1 MPSSTSLL
9 EADEGESEVPPPLV
23 HAFTG
28 MGLEEHHGGA
38 QSHQSTEQLDESLP
52 YHHHHLHHQLPVPH
66 FNLLGTVLDLKPLH
80 RPPSSGDERTAA
92 EDEET
97 EVVAND
103 DDSSLLGQQAHHH
116 RNHHHL
122 PPCAS
127 VMPPSVETV
136 LLYTGDELDDTGL
149 LPPTPGGSMAMLPP
163 GVVVYPGGE
172 SSGYEAEEA
181 ALLARRK
188 SVNTT
193 ECVAVPSSEHVAEIV
208 GRQGCKIKALRA
220 KTNTYIKTPVR
231 GEQPVFVVTGRKE
244 DVAMAKRE
252 ILSAAEHF
260 SLIRASRNKTGP
272 LAAATGP
279 GTPSLPGQ
287 TTIQVRV
294 PYRVVGLVVGPKGAT
309 IKRIQQQTHTYIVTP
324 SRDKEPV
331 FEVTGMPENVDR
343 ARDEIEAHIALRTGS
358 CGGIEA
364 PGVDN
369 NDFQFNGTDV
379 SFENSAAAAAA
390 AGLGEAGW
398 LHAGA
403 SSPSGGG
410 GAAAAASG
418 GGVGGGGLLPVSVN
432 GTQRINSNINNG
444 VRMSSTYRNDS
455 SSSLGSGSS
464 SADSVYGSGNGN
476 RVADLSPT
484 CQFNANANNNN
495 SNGGGTSFWFGDSL
509 LPVGSE
515 ELVSLGGGGGGSS
528 SGFDPLT
535 ISTAQASHP
544 APQPQIWSPY
554 VDHQPP
560 QAFDARQSQTSQP
573 GTPRLSP
580 TFSGTEALEH
590 PLAQRVHRGPFGSAG
605 GLDAHRFP
613 SYSSAFSSSSE
624 STASSSSPPES
635 SLSFRPGLA
644 SAVRGQ
650 EICIHCMDNQVI
662 AALVPC
668 GHNLFCLDCA
678 THICQGPDAVCPVC
692 LSPVTQAIQLR
703 NM

>member
-23 HAFTG
+23 HAFAG
-28 MGLEEHHGGA
+28 MGLDEHHGT
-38 QSHQSTEQLDESLP
+38 QSQTPEQGDESLHF
-52 YHHHHLHHQLPVPH
+52 HHHHHHQLPPVSH
-66 FNLLGTVLDLKPLH
+66 FSLLGTVLDLKPLPLH
-80 RPPSSGDERTAA
+80 RPPSGDEVNITAVH
-92 EDEET
+92 EDEEP
-97 EVVAND
+97 EVVPALD
-103 DDSSLLGQQAHHH
+103 SSGCAGSSLLAQAHRHQ
-116 RNHHHL
+116 HL
-122 PPCAS
+122 ASVPGGS
-127 VMPPSVETV
+127 VMPSRMEPPHVETV
-136 LLYTGDELDDTGL
+136 LLYNGEEQDDTGV
-149 LPPTPGGSMAMLPP
+149 GGSALPP
-163 GVVVYPGGE
+163 GSSMVIPPSGVYGE
-172 SSGYEAEEA
+172 PGYEAEPS
-181 ALLARRK
+181 LLTRRK

-272 LAAATGP
+272 LSSVTGP
-279 GTPSLPGQ
+279 GTPTLPGQ

-343 ARDEIEAHIALRTGS
+343 AREEIEAHIALRTGT

-379 SFENSAAAAAA
+379 SFESSATPV
-390 AGLGEAGW
+390 GLGEAGW
-398 LHAGA
+398 LHAGT
-403 SSPSGGG
+403 SSPSSGGG
-410 GAAAAASG
+410 GGS
-418 GGVGGGGLLPVSVN
+418 GLLPMSIN
-432 GTQRINSNINNG
+432 GTQRINSNINSG

-464 SADSVYGSGNGN
+464 SADSFYGSGNGN
-476 RVADLSPT
+476 RMADFSPT
-484 CQFNANANNNN
+484 CPFNANANNNN
-495 SNGGGTSFWFGDSL
+495 SNAGSTALCFGESL
-509 LPVGSE
+509 LPVGFE
-515 ELVSLGGGGGGSS
+515 ELVTLGGGGSS
-528 SGFDPLT
+528 SGIDPLT

-544 APQPQIWSPY
+544 AAQPHIWSPF
-554 VDHQPP
+554 VDHQPL
-560 QAFDARQSQTSQP
+560 QAFDVLQSQTSQP

-590 PLAQRVHRGPFGSAG
+590 PQAQRVHRGPFGSSGA
-605 GLDAHRFP
+605 LDAHRFP

-624 STASSSSPPES
+624 STASSSSPPDF
-635 SLSFRPGLA
+635 SLSYRPGLGPA
-644 SAVRGQ
+644 AGRGQ

-678 THICQGPDAVCPVC
+678 TQICQGPEAVCPVC

>member
-9 EADEGESEVPPPLV
+9 ETDEGESEVPPPLV
-23 HAFTG
+23 HAFAG
-28 MGLEEHHGGA
+28 MGLDEHHGT
-38 QSHQSTEQLDESLP
+38 QSQTPEQGDESLSF
-52 YHHHHLHHQLPVPH
+52 HHLHQLPPVSH
-66 FNLLGTVLDLKPLH
+66 FSLLGTVLDLKPLPLH
-80 RPPSSGDERTAA
+80 RPPSGDEVNTTTAP
-92 EDEET
+92 EDEEP
-97 EVVAND
+97 EVVVAAAVD
-103 DDSSLLGQQAHHH
+103 SSGCTGSSLLAQAHRHQ
-116 RNHHHL
+116 HL
-122 PPCAS
+122 ASGPSGSAMPSRMEPP
-127 VMPPSVETV
+127 PPHVETV
-136 LLYTGDELDDTGL
+136 LLYNGDEQDDTGVGGSA
-149 LPPTPGGSMAMLPP
+149 LPPASSMAMLPS
-163 GVVVYPGGE
+163 GVYGE
-172 SSGYEAEEA
+172 PGYEAEPS
-181 ALLARRK
+181 LLTRRK

-272 LAAATGP
+272 LAAVTGP
-279 GTPSLPGQ
+279 GTPTLPGQ

-343 ARDEIEAHIALRTGS
+343 AREEIEAHIALRTGT

-379 SFENSAAAAAA
+379 SFESSATPL
-390 AGLGEAGW
+390 GLGKAGW

-403 SSPSGGG
+403 SSPGG
-410 GAAAAASG
+410 S
-418 GGVGGGGLLPVSVN
+418 GGLLPMSIN
-432 GTQRINSNINNG
+432 GTKRINSNINNG

-464 SADSVYGSGNGN
+464 SADSFYGSGNGN
-476 RVADLSPT
+476 RMADFSPT
-484 CQFNANANNNN
+484 CPFNANANNNN
-495 SNGGGTSFWFGDSL
+495 NINAGSTTLWFGENL

-515 ELVSLGGGGGGSS
+515 ELVSLGGGGSS

-544 APQPQIWSPY
+544 AAQPHIWSPF
-554 VDHQPP
+554 VDHQPL
-560 QAFDARQSQTSQP
+560 QALDVLQSQTSQP

-580 TFSGTEALEH
+580 TFPGTEALEH
-590 PLAQRVHRGPFGSAG
+590 PQAQRVHRGPFGSAG
-605 GLDAHRFP
+605 TLDAHRFP
-613 SYSSAFSSSSE
+613 SYGSAFSSSSE

-635 SLSFRPGLA
+635 SLSYRPGLG
-644 SAVRGQ
+644 SAAGRGQ

-678 THICQGPDAVCPVC
+678 TQICQGPEAVCPVC
-692 LSPVTQAIQLR
+692 LSQVTQAIQLR

>member
-23 HAFTG
+23 HAFAG
-28 MGLEEHHGGA
+28 MGLEEHHGT
-38 QSHQSTEQLDESLP
+38 QSQTPEQVDDSLP
-52 YHHHHLHHQLPVPH
+52 YHHQLHQLPPVAH
-66 FNLLGTVLDLKPLH
+66 FNLRGTVLDLKPLH
-80 RPPSSGDERTAA
+80 RPPSGDEVNNITAA
-92 EDEET
+92 LET
-97 EVVAND
+97 EEPEVITAA
-103 DDSSLLGQQAHHH
+103 DSSFLAQVH
-116 RNHHHL
+116 RHQHLQPVPL
-122 PPCAS
+122 PPGMETS
-127 VMPPSVETV
+127 HVETV
-136 LLYTGDELDDTGL
+136 LLYNGDERDDGGL
-149 LPPTPGGSMAMLPP
+149 C
-163 GVVVYPGGE
+163 GVYGE
-172 SSGYEAEEA
+172 AGYEAESS
-181 ALLARRK
+181 LLARRK

-231 GEQPVFVVTGRKE
+231 GEQPVFVVTGRRE

-272 LAAATGP
+272 LTATTGP

-343 ARDEIEAHIALRTGS
+343 ARDEIEAHIALRTGT

-369 NDFQFNGTDV
+369 NDFQYNGTDV
-379 SFENSAAAAAA
+379 SFEHSAAQAV
-390 AGLGEAGW
+390 LRDAGW
-398 LHAGA
+398 LPAGA
-403 SSPSGGG
+403 SSPSG
-410 GAAAAASG
+410 A
-418 GGVGGGGLLPVSVN
+418 GLLPVTLN
-432 GTQRINSNINNG
+432 GTQRVNGNITG
-444 VRMSSTYRNDS
+444 VKMSSTYRNDS

-464 SADSVYGSGNGN
+464 SAESVYGGSNGN
-476 RVADLSPT
+476 RGADSSPP
-484 CQFNANANNNN
+484 CQFNANANNANN
-495 SNGGGTSFWFGDSL
+495 NNNNNNNGNRNGATTSFWFGESL

-515 ELVSLGGGGGGSS
+515 ELVKLGGRSS
-528 SGFDPLT
+528 PSGFDPLT
-535 ISTAQASHP
+535 ISTAQASLP
-544 APQPQIWSPY
+544 AAQPQIWSPY
-554 VDHQPP
+554 VDHVPP
-560 QAFDARQSQTSQP
+560 QTFDARQSQP

-590 PLAQRVHRGPFGSAG
+590 PQAQRVHRGPFGSAG
-605 GLDAHRFP
+605 ALDAHRFP

-635 SLSFRPGLA
+635 SLLYRSGLG
-644 SAVRGQ
+644 SAGRGQ

-678 THICQGPDAVCPVC
+678 THICRGPEAACPVC

>member
-23 HAFTG
+23 HAFAG
-28 MGLEEHHGGA
+28 MGLEEHHGT
-38 QSHQSTEQLDESLP
+38 QSQTSEQHDEHLSF
-52 YHHHHLHHQLPVPH
+52 HHHQQLPPVSH
-66 FNLLGTVLDLKPLH
+66 FNLLGTVLDLKPLPLH
-80 RPPSSGDERTAA
+80 RPPSGDEVNITAA
-92 EDEET
+92 PEDEEL
-97 EVVAND
+97 EVVASA
-103 DDSSLLGQQAHHH
+103 DSGCTAGSFLGQAH
-116 RNHHHL
+116 RPQHL
-122 PPCAS
+122 PAGPGGS
-127 VMPPSVETV
+127 ILPSGMEPQHVETV
-136 LLYTGDELDDTGL
+136 LLYNGDERDDNGVGGSA
-149 LPPTPGGSMAMLPP
+149 LPPASSMAMLQ
-163 GVVVYPGGE
+163 YGE
-172 SSGYEAEEA
+172 TGYEAEPS
-181 ALLARRK
+181 LLARRK

-272 LAAATGP
+272 LSAVTGP

-343 ARDEIEAHIALRTGS
+343 ARDEIEAHIALRTGT

-379 SFENSAAAAAA
+379 SFESSATLT
-390 AGLGEAGW
+390 GLGDAGW
-398 LHAGA
+398 LHTSA
-403 SSPSGGG
+403 SSPG
-410 GAAAAASG
+410 GAGSG
-418 GGVGGGGLLPVSVN
+418 LMPLSIN
-432 GTQRINSNINNG
+432 GTPRINSNINSG

-464 SADSVYGSGNGN
+464 SADSFYGSGNAN
-476 RVADLSPT
+476 RMADFSPT
-484 CQFNANANNNN
+484 CPFNANANNNN
-495 SNGGGTSFWFGDSL
+495 SNGSASFWFGESL

-515 ELVSLGGGGGGSS
+515 ELVSLGSGGSS

-544 APQPQIWSPY
+544 ATQPQIWSPF
-554 VDHQPP
+554 VDQQPL

-590 PLAQRVHRGPFGSAG
+590 PQAQRVHRGAFGLAG
-605 GLDAHRFP
+605 TLDAHRFP

-635 SLSFRPGLA
+635 SLSYRVGLG
-644 SAVRGQ
+644 SAGRGQ
-650 EICIHCMDNQVI
+650 DVCIHCMDNQVV

>member
-23 HAFTG
+23 HAFAG
-28 MGLEEHHGGA
+28 MGLEEHHGT
-38 QSHQSTEQLDESLP
+38 QSQTYEQVDESLQ
-52 YHHHHLHHQLPVPH
+52 YNHHLHQLPPVPQY
-66 FNLLGTVLDLKPLH
+66 NLLGTVLDLKPLH
-80 RPPSSGDERTAA
+80 RPPSGHEVNTITAA
-92 EDEET
+92 PEDGEA
-97 EVVAND
+97 EVITAA
-103 DDSSLLGQQAHHH
+103 DSSFLAQAHRHQ
-116 RNHHHL
+116 HL
-122 PPCAS
+122 PSGPCAS
-127 VMPPSVETV
+127 GMEPPHIETV
-136 LLYTGDELDDTGL
+136 LLYSGDERDDTGL
-149 LPPTPGGSMAMLPP
+149 GGSALPPAGSMAMLPP
-163 GVVVYPGGE
+163 GVYGE
-172 SSGYEAEEA
+172 PGYEAESS
-181 ALLARRK
+181 LLARRK

-252 ILSAAEHF
+252 IMSAAEHF

-272 LAAATGP
+272 LSAATGP

-343 ARDEIEAHIALRTGS
+343 ARDEIEAHIALRTGT
-358 CGGIEA
+358 CGGVEA

-379 SFENSAAAAAA
+379 SFENSAAQ
-390 AGLGEAGW
+390 AGLGDAGW
-398 LHAGA
+398 LQAGA
-403 SSPSGGG
+403 SSPSGSGGG
-410 GAAAAASG
+410 GAGSG
-418 GGVGGGGLLPVSVN
+418 GGGGGSGGTGGGLLPMSVN
-432 GTQRINSNINNG
+432 GTQRINSNINSG

-464 SADSVYGSGNGN
+464 SADSVYGNANGNGN

-495 SNGGGTSFWFGDSL
+495 NSNGAGTSFWFGESL
-509 LPVGSE
+509 VPVGPD
-515 ELVSLGGGGGGSS
+515 ELVNLGGGGSS

-535 ISTAQASHP
+535 ISTAQAPHP
-544 APQPQIWSPY
+544 AAQPQIWSPY
-554 VDHQPP
+554 VDHQHP
-560 QAFDARQSQTSQP
+560 QTIDARQSQTSQP

-590 PLAQRVHRGPFGSAG
+590 PQAQRVHRGPFDSAG
-605 GLDAHRFP
+605 TLDAHRFP
-613 SYSSAFSSSSE
+613 SYGSAFSSSSE

-635 SLSFRPGLA
+635 SLLYRPGLG
-644 SAVRGQ
+644 SAGRGQ

>member
-23 HAFTG
+23 HAFAG
-28 MGLEEHHGGA
+28 MGLEEHHGA
-38 QSHQSTEQLDESLP
+38 QSQTPEQADETVSF
-52 YHHHHLHHQLPVPH
+52 HHHQLLPVSH
-66 FNLLGTVLDLKPLH
+66 FNLLGTVLDLKPLPMH
-80 RPPSSGDERTAA
+80 RPQSGDEVIKTAA
-92 EDEET
+92 PEDEEP
-97 EVVAND
+97 EVVAAD
-103 DDSSLLGQQAHHH
+103 PSGCTGGSSLAQAQRHQH
-116 RNHHHL
+116 
-122 PPCAS
+122 PPPGPGGS
-127 VMPPSVETV
+127 VMPPGMEHVETV
-136 LLYTGDELDDTGL
+136 LLYNGDEREDTVVVGGGGSAA
-149 LPPTPGGSMAMLPP
+149 LPPAGSMAMLPS
-163 GVVVYPGGE
+163 GVYGE
-172 SSGYEAEEA
+172 QGYEAEPS
-181 ALLARRK
+181 LLSRRK

-272 LAAATGP
+272 LSTVTGL
-279 GTPSLPGQ
+279 GTPTLPGQ

-343 ARDEIEAHIALRTGS
+343 AREEIEAHIAMRTGT
-358 CGGIEA
+358 CGGVEA
-364 PGVDN
+364 PGADN

-379 SFENSAAAAAA
+379 SFETSAASV
-390 AGLGEAGW
+390 GLGEAAW
-398 LHAGA
+398 RGA
-403 SSPSGGG
+403 SSPGGG
-410 GAAAAASG
+410 S
-418 GGVGGGGLLPVSVN
+418 LLPMGIN
-432 GTQRINSNINNG
+432 AAQRASSNTNSG

-464 SADSVYGSGNGN
+464 SADSFYSGGNGN

-484 CQFNANANNNN
+484 CPFNANANNNN
-495 SNGGGTSFWFGDSL
+495 NSSNGGGTSFWFGESL

-515 ELVSLGGGGGGSS
+515 ELVSLGGGGAS

-535 ISTAQASHP
+535 ISTAHASQPP
-544 APQPQIWSPY
+544 AQPQIWSPF
-554 VDHQPP
+554 VDHQPL
-560 QAFDARQSQTSQP
+560 QAFDALQSQTSQP

-580 TFSGTEALEH
+580 TFPGTEALEH
-590 PLAQRVHRGPFGSAG
+590 PQAQRVHRGPFGSAG
-605 GLDAHRFP
+605 TLDAHRFP

-624 STASSSSPPES
+624 STASSSSSPPES
-635 SLSFRPGLA
+635 SLSFRPALG
-644 SAVRGQ
+644 SAGRGQ

-678 THICQGPDAVCPVC
+678 TQICQGPEAVCPVC
-692 LSPVTQAIQLR
+692 LSPATQAIQLR

>member
-23 HAFTG
+23 HAFAG
-28 MGLEEHHGGA
+28 MGLEEHHGTHS
-38 QSHQSTEQLDESLP
+38 QTPEQADESLSF
-52 YHHHHLHHQLPVPH
+52 HHQLPPVSH
-66 FNLLGTVLDLKPLH
+66 FSLLGTVLDLKPLPLH
-80 RPPSSGDERTAA
+80 RPPSRDEMNITAA
-92 EDEET
+92 PEDEEP
-97 EVVAND
+97 EVVAAVA
-103 DDSSLLGQQAHHH
+103 DSTGCTGGSLLAQAHRHQ
-116 RNHHHL
+116 HL
-122 PPCAS
+122 PSGPSS
-127 VMPPSVETV
+127 VMPSGMEPPQAETV
-136 LLYTGDELDDTGL
+136 LLYNGDERDDPGVGGSA
-149 LPPTPGGSMAMLPP
+149 LPSANSMAMLQS
-163 GVVVYPGGE
+163 GVYGD
-172 SSGYEAEEA
+172 SSYEAEPS
-181 ALLARRK
+181 LLARRK

-279 GTPSLPGQ
+279 GTPALPGQ

-343 ARDEIEAHIALRTGS
+343 AREEIEAHIALRTGT
-358 CGGIEA
+358 CGNIEA
-364 PGVDN
+364 PGADN
-369 NDFQFNGTDV
+369 NDFQYNGTDV
-379 SFENSAAAAAA
+379 SFEGALTPVA
-390 AGLGEAGW
+390 LGEGGW
-398 LHAGA
+398 IQAGA
-403 SSPSGGG
+403 SSPGGG
-410 GAAAAASG
+410 S
-418 GGVGGGGLLPVSVN
+418 LLPMSIS
-432 GTQRINSNINNG
+432 GTQRMNSNINSG
-444 VRMSSTYRNDS
+444 VRLSSTYRNDS

-464 SADSVYGSGNGN
+464 SADSFYGGGNGN
-476 RVADLSPT
+476 RMADFSPT
-484 CQFNANANNNN
+484 CLFNANANNNNNN
-495 SNGGGTSFWFGDSL
+495 SNGGGTNFWFGDSL

-515 ELVSLGGGGGGSS
+515 ELVSLGGGGSS

-535 ISTAQASHP
+535 ISTAQATYP
-544 APQPQIWSPY
+544 AAQPQVWSPF
-554 VDHQPP
+554 VDHQPL
-560 QAFDARQSQTSQP
+560 QTFDARQTQTSQP

-590 PLAQRVHRGPFGSAG
+590 PQAQRVHRGPFPSSGTVDG
-605 GLDAHRFP
+605 HRFP
-613 SYSSAFSSSSE
+613 SYCSAFSSSSE

-635 SLSFRPGLA
+635 SLSYRPGLG
-644 SAVRGQ
+644 SAGRGQ
-650 EICIHCMDNQVI
+650 EMCIHCMDSQVI

-678 THICQGPDAVCPVC
+678 TQICQGPDAVCPVC
-692 LSPVTQAIQLR
+692 LSPATQAIQLR

>member
-23 HAFTG
+23 HAFAG
-28 MGLEEHHGGA
+28 MGLDEHHGS
-38 QSHQSTEQLDESLP
+38 QSQTPEHGDETLSF
-52 YHHHHLHHQLPVPH
+52 HHHHHHNQLPPVPH
-66 FNLLGTVLDLKPLH
+66 FSLLGTVLDLKPLPLH
-80 RPPSSGDERTAA
+80 RPPSGDTAKTA
-92 EDEET
+92 HEDEEP
-97 EVVAND
+97 EVAAAIESSSG
-103 DDSSLLGQQAHHH
+103 SSLRAQAQ
-116 RNHHHL
+116 RHHHL
-122 PPCAS
+122 PSSGPGGSA
-127 VMPPSVETV
+127 VPSRMEHVETV
-136 LLYTGDELDDTGL
+136 LLYNGGEHDDT
-149 LPPTPGGSMAMLPP
+149 TVGGSALRLSGSMEKLPP
-163 GVVVYPGGE
+163 GLYGE
-172 SSGYEAEEA
+172 PGYEAESS
-181 ALLARRK
+181 LLARRK

-231 GEQPVFVVTGRKE
+231 GDQPVFVVTGRKE

-272 LAAATGP
+272 PSAATGP
-279 GTPSLPGQ
+279 GVPTLPGQ

-343 ARDEIEAHIALRTGS
+343 AREEIEAHIALRTGT
-358 CGGIEA
+358 GAVGIEA
-364 PGVDN
+364 PGADN
-369 NDFQFNGTDV
+369 NDFQYNGTDV
-379 SFENSAAAAAA
+379 SFEHSAAA
-390 AGLGEAGW
+390 AGLGKAGW
-398 LHAGA
+398 LNAGA
-403 SSPSGGG
+403 STSAGGAGGG
-410 GAAAAASG
+410 GGSSSL
-418 GGVGGGGLLPVSVN
+418 VSLSVN
-432 GTQRINSNINNG
+432 GTQQINSNINSG
-444 VRMSSTYRNDS
+444 VRMSSNYRNDS

-464 SADSVYGSGNGN
+464 SADSFYGNGN
-476 RVADLSPT
+476 RMADFSPT

-495 SNGGGTSFWFGDSL
+495 NSNAGSTALWFGESL

-515 ELVSLGGGGGGSS
+515 DLVSLGVGGSS
-528 SGFDPLT
+528 SGFDALT

-544 APQPQIWSPY
+544 AAQPPIWSSF
-554 VDHQPP
+554 VDQQPL
-560 QAFDARQSQTSQP
+560 QVFDVLQTQTSQP

-590 PLAQRVHRGPFGSAG
+590 PQAQRVHRGPLGLAG
-605 GLDAHRFP
+605 TLDAQRFP

-624 STASSSSPPES
+624 STASSSSPPDS
-635 SLSFRPGLA
+635 SLLYRPGLG
-644 SAVRGQ
+644 SAAGRGP
-650 EICIHCMDNQVI
+650 EICIHCMDNQVV

-678 THICQGPDAVCPVC
+678 SQICQGPEAMCPVC
-692 LSPVTQAIQLR
+692 LSAVTQAIQLR
-703 NM
+703 NI

>member
-23 HAFTG
+23 HAFAG
-28 MGLEEHHGGA
+28 MGLEEHHGT
-38 QSHQSTEQLDESLP
+38 QSQNPEQLDESLH
-52 YHHHHLHHQLPVPH
+52 YHHLHQLPPVSH
-66 FNLLGTVLDLKPLH
+66 FNLLGTVLDLKPVH
-80 RPPSSGDERTAA
+80 QPPSGVEVNIAPEDDEL
-92 EDEET
+92 
-97 EVVAND
+97 EVGAD
-103 DDSSLLGQQAHHH
+103 SLLLAQAH
-116 RNHHHL
+116 RQQHL
-122 PPCAS
+122 PSGPGGS
-127 VMPPSVETV
+127 VMPSGMEPPYAETV
-136 LLYTGDELDDTGL
+136 LLYNEDGDDIGL
-149 LPPTPGGSMAMLPP
+149 GGGALPLAGSMAILPP
-163 GVVVYPGGE
+163 GMYGE
-172 SSGYEAEEA
+172 SGYEAESS
-181 ALLARRK
+181 LLARRK

-193 ECVAVPSSEHVAEIV
+193 ECVSVPSSEHVAEIV

-244 DVAMAKRE
+244 DVGMAKRE

-272 LAAATGP
+272 LSAATGT

-343 ARDEIEAHIALRTGS
+343 AKDEIEAHIAIRTGS
-358 CGGIEA
+358 CGSIEA

-369 NDFQFNGTDV
+369 NDFQYNGTDV
-379 SFENSAAAAAA
+379 SFEHAAAAA
-390 AGLGEAGW
+390 LGEAGW
-398 LHAGA
+398 LRAGA
-403 SSPSGGG
+403 SSENGGG
-410 GAAAAASG
+410 GGS
-418 GGVGGGGLLPVSVN
+418 LLPMSLN
-432 GTQRINSNINNG
+432 GTQRINSNINSG
-444 VRMSSTYRNDS
+444 IRMSSTYRNDS

-464 SADSVYGSGNGN
+464 SADSVYATSNGN
-476 RVADLSPT
+476 RMADLSPT

-495 SNGGGTSFWFGDSL
+495 NNSNGGSANFWFGDSV
-509 LPVGSE
+509 LPE
-515 ELVSLGGGGGGSS
+515 ELVSLGGAGSS

-544 APQPQIWSPY
+544 AAQPPIWSAY

-560 QAFDARQSQTSQP
+560 QAFDARHSQNSLP

-580 TFSGTEALEH
+580 TEALEH
-590 PLAQRVHRGPFGSAG
+590 PQARRVLRGPFVSTG
-605 GLDAHRFP
+605 AHDVQRFP

-635 SLSFRPGLA
+635 SLSHRPGVGPA
-644 SAVRGQ
+644 GRGQ
-650 EICIHCMDNQVI
+650 EICMHCMDNQVI

-678 THICQGPDAVCPVC
+678 THICQSPDAVCPVC
-692 LSPVTQAIQLR
+692 MSPVTQAIQLR
-703 NM
+703 NI

>member
-23 HAFTG
+23 HAFAG
-28 MGLEEHHGGA
+28 MGLEEHHGA
-38 QSHQSTEQLDESLP
+38 HSQTPDQTDENLSF
-52 YHHHHLHHQLPVPH
+52 HHQLHPVSH
-66 FNLLGTVLDLKPLH
+66 FSLLGTVLDLKPLPVH
-80 RPPSSGDERTAA
+80 RSSSGDDLNIAPA
-92 EDEET
+92 PEDEET
-97 EVVAND
+97 GVSAGCTGG
-103 DDSSLLGQQAHHH
+103 SLLAQAHRHQ
-116 RNHHHL
+116 HL
-122 PPCAS
+122 PSGPPGS
-127 VMPPSVETV
+127 VMESAQVETV
-136 LLYTGDELDDTGL
+136 LLYNGDEREDMEA
-149 LPPTPGGSMAMLPP
+149 GGSTMAMLQS
-163 GVVVYPGGE
+163 GVFVD
-172 SSGYEAEEA
+172 SGFEAEQS
-181 ALLARRK
+181 LLARRK

-252 ILSAAEHF
+252 ILTAAEHF

-272 LAAATGP
+272 LAAVTGP
-279 GTPSLPGQ
+279 GTPALPGQ

-343 ARDEIEAHIALRTGS
+343 ARDEIEAHIAMRTGS
-358 CGGIEA
+358 CGTIEV

-379 SFENSAAAAAA
+379 SFDGALAP
-390 AGLGEAGW
+390 AGLGEGGW
-398 LHAGA
+398 LQAGA
-403 SSPSGGG
+403 SSP
-410 GAAAAASG
+410 GA
-418 GGVGGGGLLPVSVN
+418 GGVLPLVID
-432 GTQRINSNINNG
+432 GTQRVNSNINSG

-464 SADSVYGSGNGN
+464 SADSFYSGGNGNGN

-484 CQFNANANNNN
+484 CLFNANSNNNN
-495 SNGGGTSFWFGDSL
+495 SNGTSFWFGESL

-515 ELVSLGGGGGGSS
+515 DLVSLGSVGPS

-535 ISTAQASHP
+535 ICTAPATYSSAQA
-544 APQPQIWSPY
+544 QIWSPFI
-554 VDHQPP
+554 DQPTF
-560 QAFDARQSQTSQP
+560 QTFDTRQSQTSQP

-580 TFSGTEALEH
+580 TFSGSEALEH
-590 PLAQRVHRGPFGSAG
+590 PQAQRVQRRPFPSSGT
-605 GLDAHRFP
+605 LDAQRFP
-613 SYSSAFSSSSE
+613 CYSSAFSSSSE

-635 SLSFRPGLA
+635 SLSFRPGLG
-644 SAVRGQ
+644 SAGRGQ
-650 EICIHCMDNQVI
+650 EICVNCMDGQVI

-668 GHNLFCLDCA
+668 GHNLFCLDYA
-678 THICQGPDAVCPVC
+678 TQICQSAEPVCPVC
-692 LSPVTQAIQLR
+692 LSPATQAIQLR

>member
-9 EADEGESEVPPPLV
+9 EADEGESEVPPPLM
-23 HAFTG
+23 HAFAG
-28 MGLEEHHGGA
+28 MGLEEHHGT
-38 QSHQSTEQLDESLP
+38 QSQNPEQADESLSF
-52 YHHHHLHHQLPVPH
+52 HHPRQLQAVSH
-66 FNLLGTVLDLKPLH
+66 FNLLGTVLDLKPLPLH
-80 RPPSSGDERTAA
+80 RPPSGDEVNITAA
-92 EDEET
+92 PEDEEP
-97 EVVAND
+97 EVVAD
-103 DDSSLLGQQAHHH
+103 SSGCTGSSLLAQAHLH
-116 RNHHHL
+116 RHL
-122 PPCAS
+122 PSGPGGSA
-127 VMPPSVETV
+127 MPSGMEPPHVETV
-136 LLYTGDELDDTGL
+136 LLYNGDERDDTVA
-149 LPPTPGGSMAMLPP
+149 GGSAIPPASSLAMLPS
-163 GVVVYPGGE
+163 GVYGE
-172 SSGYEAEEA
+172 SGYEAEPS
-181 ALLARRK
+181 LLCRRK

-272 LAAATGP
+272 LSAVTGP

-343 ARDEIEAHIALRTGS
+343 ARDEIEAHIALRTGT

-379 SFENSAAAAAA
+379 SFDTAATPV
-390 AGLGEAGW
+390 GLGEAGW

-403 SSPSGGG
+403 SSPGGG
-410 GAAAAASG
+410 GG
-418 GGVGGGGLLPVSVN
+418 GGSGSLLPMSVN
-432 GTQRINSNINNG
+432 STQRINSNINSG
-444 VRMSSTYRNDS
+444 IRMSSTYRNDS

-464 SADSVYGSGNGN
+464 SVDSFHGSGNGN
-476 RVADLSPT
+476 RMADFSPT
-484 CQFNANANNNN
+484 GAFNANANNNN
-495 SNGGGTSFWFGDSL
+495 NSNGGSASFWFGESL

-515 ELVSLGGGGGGSS
+515 ELVTLGGGGSS

-535 ISTAQASHP
+535 ISTAQTAHP
-544 APQPQIWSPY
+544 GAQPHIWSPF
-554 VDHQPP
+554 VDHQPL
-560 QAFDARQSQTSQP
+560 QAFDARQPQTSQP

-590 PLAQRVHRGPFGSAG
+590 PQAQRVHRGPLSSAG
-605 GLDAHRFP
+605 TLDAHRFP

-635 SLSFRPGLA
+635 SLSYRPGLG

-650 EICIHCMDNQVI
+650 EICVHCMDNQVI

-678 THICQGPDAVCPVC
+678 TNICQGPDAVCPVC

>member
-1 MPSSTSLL
+1 MMPSSTSLL

-23 HAFTG
+23 HAFAG
-28 MGLEEHHGGA
+28 MGLEEHHGT
-38 QSHQSTEQLDESLP
+38 QSQTPEQDDISFS
-52 YHHHHLHHQLPVPH
+52 HHHQLPSVSH
-66 FNLLGTVLDLKPLH
+66 FSLLGPVLDLKPLPLH
-80 RPPSSGDERTAA
+80 RPPSGDEASKTAD
-92 EDEET
+92 DEEL
-97 EVVAND
+97 EAAD
-103 DDSSLLGQQAHHH
+103 PSKARRLQRL
-116 RNHHHL
+116 
-122 PPCAS
+122 AS
-127 VMPPSVETV
+127 GPSGSAMPSGMDAETV
-136 LLYTGDELDDTGL
+136 LLYGGEERDDGGA
-149 LPPTPGGSMAMLPP
+149 LPPAGGGGGGVLVLPP
-163 GVVVYPGGE
+163 GAYGEPPGF
-172 SSGYEAEEA
+172 EAEPS
-181 ALLARRK
+181 LLSRRK

-231 GEQPVFVVTGRKE
+231 GEEPIFVVTGRKE

-272 LAAATGP
+272 LSAVNGLGAPA
-279 GTPSLPGQ
+279 LPGQ

-343 ARDEIEAHIALRTGS
+343 AREEIEAHIALRTGT

-369 NDFQFNGTDV
+369 SDFQFNGTDV
-379 SFENSAAAAAA
+379 SFDTSAVPV
-390 AGLGEAGW
+390 GMGDAGW

-403 SSPSGGG
+403 SSPGSGSL
-410 GAAAAASG
+410 A
-418 GGVGGGGLLPVSVN
+418 PVTIS
-432 GTQRINSNINNG
+432 GTQRVNSNMSG
-444 VRMSSTYRNDS
+444 AVRMSSTYRNDS

-464 SADSVYGSGNGN
+464 SADSFYGGGNGN
-476 RVADLSPT
+476 QMADFSPT
-484 CQFNANANNNN
+484 FPFNANANNNN
-495 SNGGGTSFWFGDSL
+495 NSGGGSSTSFWFGENL
-509 LPVGSE
+509 LGVGSE
-515 ELVSLGGGGGGSS
+515 ELLSLRGGGS

-535 ISTAQASHP
+535 ISTAHTSHS
-544 APQPQIWSPY
+544 AAQPQIWSPF
-554 VDHQPP
+554 VDNQSL
-560 QAFDARQSQTSQP
+560 QAFDSFQSQTSQP

-590 PLAQRVHRGPFGSAG
+590 PQAQRVHRRPFGSAG
-605 GLDAHRFP
+605 TLDVHRIP

-624 STASSSSPPES
+624 STTSSSSSPPES
-635 SLSFRPGLA
+635 SFSYRPGLG
-644 SAVRGQ
+644 SSGRGQ
-650 EICIHCMDNQVI
+650 EVCIQCMDNQVI

-678 THICQGPDAVCPVC
+678 TQICQGPEAACPVC
-692 LSPVTQAIQLR
+692 LSPATQAIQLR

>member
-23 HAFTG
+23 HAFAG
-28 MGLEEHHGGA
+28 MGLEEHHGT
-38 QSHQSTEQLDESLP
+38 QSQTPEQADESLSF
-52 YHHHHLHHQLPVPH
+52 HHHSHQLTPVSH

-80 RPPSSGDERTAA
+80 RPPSGDEVNMTAA
-92 EDEET
+92 PEDEEP
-97 EVVAND
+97 EAVAATD
-103 DDSSLLGQQAHHH
+103 SSGCTGSSLLVQAHRHQ
-116 RNHHHL
+116 HL
-122 PPCAS
+122 PAGPGGS
-127 VMPPSVETV
+127 VMPSGMEPPHVETV
-136 LLYTGDELDDTGL
+136 LLYNGDERDETGVGGSA
-149 LPPTPGGSMAMLPP
+149 LPPAGSMAMLPL
-163 GVVVYPGGE
+163 GVYGE
-172 SSGYEAEEA
+172 SGYEAEP

-260 SLIRASRNKTGP
+260 SLIRASRNKPGP
-272 LAAATGP
+272 LSAATGP

-343 ARDEIEAHIALRTGS
+343 ARDEIEAHIALRTGT

-379 SFENSAAAAAA
+379 SFENSAASV
-390 AGLGEAGW
+390 GMGEAGW

-410 GAAAAASG
+410 GGGGGGAAAAAAAAG
-418 GGVGGGGLLPVSVN
+418 GGGGLLPMGVN
-432 GTQRINSNINNG
+432 GTQRINSNINSG

-464 SADSVYGSGNGN
+464 SADSFYGNSNGN
-476 RVADLSPT
+476 RMADFSPT
-484 CQFNANANNNN
+484 CAFNANANNNN
-495 SNGGGTSFWFGDSL
+495 SNGASTSFWFGDSL

-515 ELVSLGGGGGGSS
+515 ELVSLGGGSS
-528 SGFDPLT
+528 STGFDPLT
-535 ISTAQASHP
+535 ISTAQAPHP
-544 APQPQIWSPY
+544 ATQPQVWSSF
-554 VDHQPP
+554 VDHQTL
-560 QAFDARQSQTSQP
+560 QAFDARQSQ
-573 GTPRLSP
+573 
-580 TFSGTEALEH
+580 
-590 PLAQRVHRGPFGSAG
+590 
-605 GLDAHRFP
+605 
-613 SYSSAFSSSSE
+613 
-624 STASSSSPPES
+624 
-635 SLSFRPGLA
+635 
-644 SAVRGQ
+644 
-650 EICIHCMDNQVI
+650 
-662 AALVPC
+662 
-668 GHNLFCLDCA
+668 
-678 THICQGPDAVCPVC
+678 
-692 LSPVTQAIQLR
+692 
-703 NM
+703 